1 VTVARAQRLD
11 PFTVEIVKESLIA
24 IGDEMFVALQRT
36 SKSPIIY
43 EVLDFGSGLT
53 DAEGQLITQGN
64 GVTVFIGTLTHAVRS
79 TLEKFGAE
87 ALEPGDIVMTNDPYS
102 GGGTHLSDV
111 TLVVPIFHSGTL
123 VAFATSKA
131 HWTEVGGKD
140 PGSWT
145 TDSTEI
151 FQEGLQLPC
160 VKLYEAG
167 RPVQSVM
174 DMIAANVRLPDMT
187 LGDMHAQAAALRLGE
202 RRFQEL
208 CDKYGLEVVLGSMD
222 AMLEHGERLARLALA
237 RLPKGTF
244 KAENL
249 IDDDGLGNGP
259 FRVSVAVTITEDEFI
274 CDFTGTHPQVAG
286 PVNCTATGLHSGV
299 RTLFMAVTDPSIP
312 VNDGCF
318 RPVRISCPPGTI
330 FTAER
335 PAPVST
341 YWETLNYVSDLVWK
355 ALAPSVPSRLSA
367 GHFLSVCGSVISGRH
382 PETGELFLCVEAQTG
397 GWGAG
402 ASKDG
407 EQGLMCVADGETYVI
422 PVEVA
427 EGRYGVLFDEFALDT
442 TPSAGAGRHR
452 GGRGCIRAYR
462 ALGEEMF
469 VTATCGRHKYPPWG
483 VDGGQN
489 GSPNEVRFT
498 HADGRVVA
506 MGKSARYRL
515 MRGEVAAIVT
525 GTGGGWGDPRSR
537 PVEEVVE
544 DVRDGYVDLEHA
556 EHDYGVVLDPVTL
569 EVRELRR

>member
-1 VTVARAQRLD
+1 VTSARARGLD

-79 TLEKFGAE
+79 TLEKFGADG
-87 ALEPGDIVMTNDPYS
+87 LEPGDIVMTNDPYS

-111 TLVVPIFHSGTL
+111 TLVVPIFHDGAL

-167 RPVQSVM
+167 RPVQSVI
-174 DMIAANVRLPDMT
+174 DLIAANVRLPDMT

-202 RRFQEL
+202 RRFHEL
-208 CDKYGLEVVLGSMD
+208 SDKYGLEVVLGSMD
-222 AMLEHGERLARLALA
+222 AILEHGERLTRLALA
-237 RLPKGTF
+237 QLPKGTF
-244 KAENL
+244 TAENL

-259 FRVSVAVTITEDEFI
+259 FRVCVAVTITEDEFI
-274 CDFTGTHPQVAG
+274 CDFTGTHAQVAG
-286 PVNCTATGLHSGV
+286 PVNCTVTGLHSGV

-318 RPVRISCPPGTI
+318 RPVRISCPSGTI

-341 YWETLNYVSDLVWK
+341 YWETLNYVSDLIWK
-355 ALAPSVPSRLSA
+355 ALAPVVPDRLSA

-382 PETGELFLCVEAQTG
+382 PDTGELFLCVEAQTG

-402 ASKDG
+402 AGKDG

-422 PVEVA
+422 PIEVA

-442 TPSAGAGRHR
+442 TRAGAGRHR

-462 ALGEEMF
+462 ALAEEMF

-483 VDGGQN
+483 VDGGQD
-489 GSPNEVRFT
+489 GSRNEVRFA
-498 HADGRVVA
+498 HADGRVVVL
-506 MGKSARYRL
+506 GKSARYRL
-515 MRGEVAAIVT
+515 ERGEVATIVT
-525 GTGGGWGDPRSR
+525 GTGGGWGDPRLR

-544 DVRDGYVDLEHA
+544 DVKDGYVDLAQA
-556 EHDYGVVLDPVTL
+556 ENDYGVVLDPVTL